1 MDYLEDILKYCS
13 RCGTKIDSSK
23 KSACNTVVGICT
35 NCDAV
40 YYDNPKIIVL
50 SLVDYRG
57 RVLLCKRAIKPRQ
70 GYWALP
76 GGYMEK
82 NETIEGAAIRETK
95 EETGVTIEKLQLY
108 TLVNCPSIN
117 QVYFIFRA
125 SVDSDYTE
133 AGEESSDAKF
143 YAECDI
149 PWDTLSYEIMNKVL
163 DWFYED
169 TANGK
174 YVFRTHDTYEICPD

>member
-1 MDYLEDILKYCS
+1 MKETQIELNFCC
-13 RCGTKIDSSK
+13 RCGAKIDTRHCQK
-23 KSACNTVVGICT
+23 DNVVTGVCS

-50 SLVDYRG
+50 SLIDFKG
-57 RVLLCKRAIKPRQ
+57 KVLLCKRAIKPRL
-70 GYWALP
+70 GCWALP

-95 EETGVTIEKLQLY
+95 EETGVEVKKLYLY

-117 QVYFIFRA
+117 QVYFVFRG
-125 SVDSDYTE
+125 SVNSDHTVI
-133 AGEESSDAKF
+133 GEESMDVQF
-143 YAECDI
+143 YAECDV
-149 PWDTLSYEIMNKVL
+149 PWSSLSYKIMNKVI

-169 TANGK
+169 KSNGK
-174 YVFRTHDTYEICPD
+174 YIFRSHDTYDICPD